1 MYQTCMTF
9 NTQVGMICDLP
20 LKRRAVHGKNEQ
32 LLANSCTSNF
42 NCSELYLQCTGQWDC
57 TVRWYLVA
65 GQVSLVLYG
74 CYGLASFY
82 SSVFQK
88 VILRESSL

>member
-1 MYQTCMTF
+1 MTF
-9 NTQVGMICDLP
+9 NTQVEMIYDLP
-20 LKRRAVHGKNEQ
+20 LKRRAVHERNEK
-32 LLANSCTSNF
+32 LANSCTSNF
-42 NCSELYLQCTGQWDC
+42 SCSELCLGCIGQWDC